1 MSTDRPRAARGE
13 AGDDEPRLARGGN
26 VGSAPRTPPRRAGL
40 ASTSA
45 GDVELREIVVER
57 ARVAGET
64 RDDASSPSSSAN
76 EDATSASP
84 RRPRGG
90 PPDGGEGDD
99 GDETPGAI
107 DRHRAKV
114 GVVREEAG
122 RKKAKRDDD
131 DDVDFCR
138 ICLDSIRREEVEYFS
153 SSSFSNANAA
163 DGPIGDFG
171 GERGERERGEQPS
184 RGAFHLGCAC
194 TGGYMHFSCAALY
207 VAKRCSTDLTCEI
220 CLEQMES
227 LRSLRDRRVEARRR
241 ANRARVALL
250 VLNGASA
257 EDIRRERRRRRRGG
271 DDDDDDEA
279 MRFRVGDARA
289 DAFGWGSRNPCVW
302 VLWVLSRPLIAIAW
316 VRRENASPFF
326 LRLSRLVFFL
336 SFFHAERFWGFF
348 FFFQAASSRI
358 FITLT
363 RDRPGVRPRLAL
375 RVQNFAD
382 ALRARVLGLPVLQ
395 LVQVLLTFSASLWFF
410 ALAAALGY
418 LLFAWRDDFG
428 NGESPSAYERDA
440 TGRTTEP

>member
-138 ICLDSIRREEVEYFS
+138 ICLDSIRREEVESFS

-336 SFFHAERFWGFF
+336 SFFHAERFWVFF
-348 FFFQAASSRI
+348 FFFSKPRLLASSSRSRVI
-358 FITLT
+358 GQAF
-363 RDRPGVRPRLAL
+363 DLASRFVSKTSL
-375 RVQNFAD
+375 MLF
-382 ALRARVLGLPVLQ
+382 VLA
-395 LVQVLLTFSASLWFF
+395 FWAF
-410 ALAAALGY
+410 
-418 LLFAWRDDFG
+418 LFYSWSRSF
-428 NGESPSAYERDA
+428 
-440 TGRTTEP
+440 

>member
-99 GDETPGAI
+99 GDENPGAGAI
-107 DRHRAKV
+107 DCHRAKV

-131 DDVDFCR
+131 DDDVDFCR
-138 ICLDSIRREEVEYFS
+138 ICLDSIRREEVESFS

-163 DGPIGDFG
+163 DGPIGDFS
-171 GERGERERGEQPS
+171 GERGERGEREQPS

-220 CLEQMES
+220 CLEQMEN

-257 EDIRRERRRRRRGG
+257 EDIRRERRRRRGG

-336 SFFHAERFWGFF
+336 SFFHAERFWVFF
-348 FFFQAASSRI
+348 FFFPSRV
-358 FITLT
+358 FS
-363 RDRPGVRPRLAL
+363 RLHHAH
-375 RVQNFAD
+375 A
-382 ALRARVLGLPVLQ
+382 
-395 LVQVLLTFSASLWFF
+395 
-410 ALAAALGY
+410 
-418 LLFAWRDDFG
+418 
-428 NGESPSAYERDA
+428 
-440 TGRTTEP
+440 

>member
-13 AGDDEPRLARGGN
+13 AGDDEPRLERGGN

-84 RRPRGG
+84 RRARGG

-99 GDETPGAI
+99 GDDGDI
-107 DRHRAKV
+107 DRHREKV

-122 RKKAKRDDD
+122 QKKAKRDDD

-138 ICLDSIRREEVEYFS
+138 ICLDSIRREEVESFS

-220 CLEQMES
+220 CLEQMEN
-227 LRSLRDRRVEARRR
+227 LRSLRDRRRR

-257 EDIRRERRRRRRGG
+257 EDIRRERRRRRRRGG

-348 FFFQAASSRI
+348 FFFQAASSRV

-382 ALRARVLGLPVLQ
+382 ALRARVLGHAVLQ

-428 NGESPSAYERDA
+428 NRDASAYERDA
-440 TGRTTEP
+440 TGRETEP

>member
-13 AGDDEPRLARGGN
+13 AGDDEPRLERGGN

-40 ASTSA
+40 ASTSE

-99 GDETPGAI
+99 GDENPGAGAI
-107 DRHRAKV
+107 DCHRAKV

-138 ICLDSIRREEVEYFS
+138 ICLDSIRREEVESFS

-220 CLEQMES
+220 CLEQMEN

-257 EDIRRERRRRRRGG
+257 EDIRRERRRRRGG
-271 DDDDDDEA
+271 DYDDDDEA

-326 LRLSRLVFFL
+326 LRLSRLVFF
-336 SFFHAERFWGFF
+336 FFSPGAFFGF
-348 FFFQAASSRI
+348 SI
-358 FITLT
+358 FSKPLT

-382 ALRARVLGLPVLQ
+382 ALRARVLGHAVLQ

-440 TGRTTEP
+440 TGRETEP